1 MFSSCLMP
9 LFSLG
14 HLRDCFCWE
23 LFGPIMNIV
32 TFVVVI
38 YWYKITMT
46 TAALLGSCDPSM
58 GERLPVGLLYY
69 VPWMFVYLHSKGK
82 IIILMQKKK
91 LQAYA
96 VTDTFYFMKSLS
108 LEYVDALKTVR

>member
-58 GERLPVGLLYY
+58 GERLPVGLLHY

-91 LQAYA
+91 ITVICGYRHFL
-96 VTDTFYFMKSLS
+96 FYEKLII
-108 LEYVDALKTVR
+108 RIC